1 MDQEPFYKEVIA
13 FIAAKA
19 GLPGEVIQ
27 PTDHLVQRGFIT
39 SLLLAELIV
48 FVENLSGKEID
59 VENFRL
65 DSFSTIEKIYR
76 NYVAPK

>member
-1 MDQEPFYKEVIA
+1 MDQERFYQEVTA

-19 GLPGEVIQ
+19 ALSGEAIQ
-27 PTDHLVQRGFIT
+27 PTDHLVQRGFVN
-39 SLLLAELIV
+39 SLILAELIV
-48 FVENLSGKEID
+48 FVENISGTEID
-59 VENFRL
+59 VEDFRL

>member
-1 MDQEPFYKEVIA
+1 MDQEHFYKEVTA
-13 FIAAKA
+13 FIATRAN
-19 GLPGEVIQ
+19 LPGEAIQ

-39 SLLLAELIV
+39 SLILAELIV

-59 VENFRL
+59 VEDFRL

-76 NYVAPK
+76 NHVAPK

>member
-1 MDQEPFYKEVIA
+1 MDQEHFHKEVSA
-13 FIAAKA
+13 FIATRAQ
-19 GLPGEVIQ
+19 LPSEAIQ
-27 PTDHLVQRGFIT
+27 PTDHLVQRGFVN
-39 SLLLAELIV
+39 SLILAELIV
-48 FVENLSGKEID
+48 FVENISGKEID